1 MDKNLLDV
9 VSATFDEK
17 AHAIRIMGTF
27 AKICQAE
34 DGSVFKNDCKLV
46 LFTPSAR
53 IHCMLCEK
61 DDDSVGTCIVESL
74 QEVGDKL
81 LQELP
86 GDLTPVNRSQAIS
99 LKDVT
104 VIPYATPNAPFS
116 VQFMQIFAD
125 QIIGISIG

>member
-1 MDKNLLDV
+1 MEKNLLDV
-9 VSATFDEK
+9 VSTTFDEK

-27 AKICQAE
+27 AKICQTE

-61 DDDSVGTCIVESL
+61 DDDSVGTCISENL
-74 QEVGDKL
+74 QEVSNKL
-81 LQELP
+81 LQGLP
-86 GDLTPVNRSQAIS
+86 ADLAPVNRSQVIS

-104 VIPYATPNAPFS
+104 VIPYATPDNPFS
-116 VQFMQIFAD
+116 VQFMQIFSD
-125 QIIGISIG
+125 QIIGISVG